1 MVESH
6 NLRQLEKAP
15 IEERI
20 KIIEWLLQSVKND
33 LKRSSKPQQS
43 FKVRSFSLG
52 SDITVNREEIYSERT
67 VDL

>member
-1 MVESH
+1 MVELH
-6 NLRQLEKAP
+6 TLRQLENAP

-33 LKRSSKPQQS
+33 LKRSSKPQQP

-52 SDITVNREEIYSERT
+52 SDIAVNREEIYSNRIA
-67 VDL
+67 